1 MDVQAGC
8 RIKFPGS
15 NRAAWAH
22 TARNSMLHFMDAP
35 GDRSPAAAAAR
46 HASTQALRASRACG
60 TTHRPR
66 SRRRRRAPEPSCR
79 CARRQPDDPVAL
91 DPGGD
96 PVTVQLTTS
105 SWRAQ
110 WEASKVGPLAAQP
123 VRISLGLPKFW
134 PAAAAFPYVAELAPA
149 GLIHIEDDA
158 EFERRYRTRLD
169 RIGVDTL
176 RRRFEQIFPT
186 VGNSALCLLCFEDL
200 SAGDNC
206 HRRTSPRGGRRGPA
220 RACRNSNWPRS
231 RPTPERSCG
240 SERSGDERH
249 RPRRD
254 LLRQID

>member
-1 MDVQAGC
+1 M
-8 RIKFPGS
+8 
-15 NRAAWAH
+15 
-22 TARNSMLHFMDAP
+22 
-35 GDRSPAAAAAR
+35 
-46 HASTQALRASRACG
+46 
-60 TTHRPR
+60 
-66 SRRRRRAPEPSCR
+66 
-79 CARRQPDDPVAL
+79 
-91 DPGGD
+91 
-96 PVTVQLTTS
+96 TVQLTTS

-206 HRRTSPRGGRRGPA
+206 HRRTFAAWWQERTGASVPELELAEVSPNAGAQLRIGEVGR
-220 RACRNSNWPRS
+220 
-231 RPTPERSCG
+231 
-240 SERSGDERH
+240 
-249 RPRRD
+249 
-254 LLRQID
+254 